1 MIEFEGVTKRYPGR
15 AQPALDGVT
24 FSIPAGKTGVIL
36 GSSGSG
42 KTTLLRTVN
51 RLCDDF
57 EGTVRVDGRDVR
69 SVPLKDLRRGIGFVF
84 QHGALFPHFTVAHNI
99 STVPRLLWWS
109 NDRVNA
115 RVQELLEMVGLDPE
129 KYAGSYPTQL
139 SGGERQRVGV
149 ARALAAD
156 PPVLLMDEPFGALDG
171 LTRERLQ
178 NEVLRLKE
186 TLHKTMLVVTHD
198 LFEALL
204 LGDVIAVLHEGRLE
218 QVGTAR
224 ELHER
229 PASDF
234 VRHLFEAPARLLDR
248 V

>member
-1 MIEFEGVTKRYPGR
+1 MIEFVGVTKRYPGR
-15 AQPALDGVT
+15 AEPALDAVT
-24 FSIPAGKTGVIL
+24 FSIPTGKTCVIL

-42 KTTLLRTVN
+42 KTTLLRCVN

-57 EGTVRVDGRDVR
+57 EGVVRVDGVDVR

-84 QHGALFPHFTVAHNI
+84 QHGALFPHFTVGHNI
-99 STVPRLLWWS
+99 ATVPRLLWWS
-109 NDRVNA
+109 NDRVKA
-115 RVQELLEMVGLDPE
+115 RVQELLEMVGLDPN
-129 KYAGSYPTQL
+129 KYHGSYPAQL

-171 LTRERLQ
+171 PTRERLQ

-186 TLHKTMLVVTHD
+186 TLHKTMVVVTHD

-204 LGDVIAVLHEGRLE
+204 LGDIIAVMHEGRVE

-224 ELHER
+224 ELR
-229 PASDF
+229 AQPASEF
-234 VRHLFEAPARLLDR
+234 VRHLFEAPLRLLER